1 MITADFQARLDAWIA
16 GAQKLIDDEWAE
28 RGYTHAMSPVLRLA
42 VGSRF
47 VKVTRLDR
55 STAGVV
61 SERGSV
67 HAFIDITGGNID
79 GVNHQSGDV
88 LKPATYRAPAKHAR
102 GNLFDDKGGLG
113 WMSSYGPAYLR

>member
-1 MITADFQARLDAWIA
+1 MITADFQSRLDVWLA
-16 GAQKLIDDEWAE
+16 GAQKLIDNEWVE
-28 RGYTHAMSPVLRLA
+28 RKYTHSMSPVLRLE

-61 SERGSV
+61 SDRGSV
-67 HAFIDITGGNID
+67 HAFIDITGGNIG
-79 GVNHQSGDV
+79 GVMHRAGDV

-113 WMSSYGPAYLR
+113 WMSSYGPAYLK

>member
-1 MITADFQARLDAWIA
+1 MTADFQSRLDVWLT
-16 GAQKLIDDEWAE
+16 GAQKLIDDDWAAHKF
-28 RGYTHAMSPVLRLA
+28 THAMSPVLRLD

-55 STAGVV
+55 TSAGVV
-61 SERGSV
+61 LHRGSV
-67 HAFIDITGGNID
+67 HAFIDITGGNIG
-79 GVNHQSGDV
+79 GVNHQPGDV
-88 LKPATYRAPAKHAR
+88 LKPASWRAPAKHAR